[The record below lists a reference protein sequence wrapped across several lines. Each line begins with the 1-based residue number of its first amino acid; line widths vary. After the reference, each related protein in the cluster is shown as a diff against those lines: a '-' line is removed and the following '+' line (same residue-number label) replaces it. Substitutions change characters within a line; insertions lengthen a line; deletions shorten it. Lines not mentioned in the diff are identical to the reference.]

1 MNSLHKISLLLAS
14 GLIAISVHA
23 ADLTQYAP
31 KVEYSA
37 DQTMETPQATMS
49 GKVFATPVKER
60 REMNISGQ
68 TMIMIMRRD
77 KNTAWTLIPAQQ
89 KYIEVSTNEIKQQSD
104 NLDNYKIE
112 TTAMGSEKIN
122 GVACDK
128 SKIIMT
134 KLDDGTRM
142 SGFWWVTKDGIV
154 MKMDMLSPE
163 KDEKMRLKFELNNLK
178 IGKQNAS
185 LFEIP
190 SGYSKMTMPSMDNI
204 QEMMR
209 GSKTDAA
216 GKPNEQGGFN
226 LNDAMKMIQESR

>member
-1 MNSLHKISLLLAS
+1 M
-14 GLIAISVHA
+14 
-23 ADLTQYAP
+23 
-31 KVEYSA
+31 
-37 DQTMETPQATMS
+37 
-49 GKVFATPVKER
+49 
-60 REMNISGQ
+60 
-68 TMIMIMRRD
+68 
-77 KNTAWTLIPAQQ
+77 
-89 KYIEVSTNEIKQQSD
+89 YIEVSAHEIKQQTD

-128 SKIIMT
+128 SKVIMT
-134 KLDDGTRM
+134 KLDDGTKM

-154 MKMDMLSPE
+154 MKMDMLSPD

-209 GSKTDAA
+209 GSKTDEA
-216 GKPNEQGGFN
+216 GKPNEKGGFN